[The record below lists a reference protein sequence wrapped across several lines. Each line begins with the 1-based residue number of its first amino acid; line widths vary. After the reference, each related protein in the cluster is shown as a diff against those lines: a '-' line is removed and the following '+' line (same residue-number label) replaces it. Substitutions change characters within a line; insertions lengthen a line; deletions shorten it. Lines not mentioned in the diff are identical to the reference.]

1 MASRPETSAPS
12 RSCCHPV
19 WFRRRVRRQLFLVAK
34 DREDA
39 LWDNVAAFIPGSRQI
54 VRNLVGFDRLV
65 QPGRP
70 LPARF
75 LVVGMP
81 VADEAPV
88 TRGARLGGIGL
99 GGCHGPGD
107 FLERSTLKCQP
118 RCCTIYRR
126 AAGDAAN
133 SLGTRLSLGLSKS
146 LGTGRERGRLMVLWE
161 TAKAEIM

>member
-65 QPGRP
+65 QPVSP
-70 LPARF
+70 TACP
-75 LVVGMP
+75 LVVSASAAGSLMKHSNHGKRMTSER
-81 VADEAPV
+81 DWD
-88 TRGARLGGIGL
+88 RGATDPEIS
-99 GGCHGPGD
+99 
-107 FLERSTLKCQP
+107 ERSTLKCHTQD
-118 RCCTIYRR
+118 I
-126 AAGDAAN
+126 
-133 SLGTRLSLGLSKS
+133 
-146 LGTGRERGRLMVLWE
+146 
-161 TAKAEIM
+161 